1 MMHISIEDKPRA
13 EDCDFVRNRLH
24 EHNAAMVG
32 PDNYA
37 PLAIFVR
44 DDTGSIRGGLL
55 GETFWQWL
63 HISIV
68 WVNESDRG
76 QGLGTRLLALA
87 EEEGIKRGCISAF
100 LDSLSFQTPDFY
112 LKRGYEIWGEL
123 KDLPVGHRRIFL
135 QKKLVPGEDRQ
146 QV

>member
-1 MMHISIEDKPRA
+1 MVQISIEDKPRPD
-13 EDCDFVRNRLH
+13 DCDFVRNRLH
-24 EHNAAMVG
+24 EHNATMVG

-87 EEEGIKRGCISAF
+87 EEEGSKRGCISAF
-100 LDSLSFQTPDFY
+100 LDSLSF
-112 LKRGYEIWGEL
+112 
-123 KDLPVGHRRIFL
+123 
-135 QKKLVPGEDRQ
+135 
-146 QV
+146 